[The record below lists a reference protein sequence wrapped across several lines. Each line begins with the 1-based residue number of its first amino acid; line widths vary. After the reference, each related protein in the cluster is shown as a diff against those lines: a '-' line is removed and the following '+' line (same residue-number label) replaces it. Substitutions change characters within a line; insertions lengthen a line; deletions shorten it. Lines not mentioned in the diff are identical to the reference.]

1 MLASGRIVGA
11 WMLVAIWAVAIYLTI
26 PFARAVQRYVAASS
40 LGSDAFLWLVLVL
53 VSIGGVLALR
63 SIVRKWTSWTQFLW
77 LAVVT
82 SVFVWS
88 TLELRSSPEE
98 AVHFVQY
105 GVLGLLIFRA
115 LAHSIRDPTIY
126 GTAVAIGASIGIVD
140 EVIQWLT
147 PERFWG
153 LRDIWFNFVG
163 VALTMV
169 GIALGTRPSSIRGP
183 ITPRGIRWFCR
194 AAAVALLLLG
204 ANLLNTP
211 ERFRF
216 DFIEAQNDQM
226 VEYGHLHSDPEI
238 AVFRS
243 RFSLEELART
253 DRERAGEAAAILDR
267 YATAESYNDFLATY
281 PGPVDPF
288 LHEMRVRIFRR
299 DRYARVA
306 DEHGAEEASREAG
319 VAVRE
324 NQILEKYFP
333 ETLARSKLKWP
344 GEKVAAFLARA
355 EIEDPY
361 ESPVSS
367 ELFTRFSE
375 VQLVSALIAALL
387 ALFLGHRRA
396 DRWARS
402 GRAGS
407 ARGTRGWAG
416 GNTQG

>member
-1 MLASGRIVGA
+1 M
-11 WMLVAIWAVAIYLTI
+11 
-26 PFARAVQRYVAASS
+26 
-40 LGSDAFLWLVLVL
+40 FL
-53 VSIGGVLALR
+53 
-63 SIVRKWTSWTQFLW
+63 
-77 LAVVT
+77 
-82 SVFVWS
+82 VFVWS

-183 ITPRGIRWFCR
+183 ITPRGICWFCR

-226 VEYGHLHSDPEI
+226 VEYGHLHRDPEI

-243 RFSLEELART
+243 RFSLQELART
-253 DRERAGEAAAILDR
+253 DRERAGEAAAILDP

-281 PGPVDPF
+281 PAPVDPF
-288 LHEMRVRIFRR
+288 HQMRVRIFRR
-299 DRYARVA
+299 DRYARVS

-324 NQILEKYFP
+324 NQILEKYFA

-344 GEKVAAFLARA
+344 GERSPPFWPGPRLRIPSPARC
-355 EIEDPY
+355 PRSC
-361 ESPVSS
+361 SPA
-367 ELFTRFSE
+367 
-375 VQLVSALIAALL
+375 SAKYSWS
-387 ALFLGHRRA
+387 RR
-396 DRWARS
+396 
-402 GRAGS
+402 
-407 ARGTRGWAG
+407 
-416 GNTQG
+416 